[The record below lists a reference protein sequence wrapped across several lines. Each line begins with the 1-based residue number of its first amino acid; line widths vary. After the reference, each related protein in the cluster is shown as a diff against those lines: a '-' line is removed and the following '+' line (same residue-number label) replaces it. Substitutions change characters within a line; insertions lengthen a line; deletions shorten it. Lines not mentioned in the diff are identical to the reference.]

1 MILGLSIAAFTSLHV
16 ILSLIGIATGF
27 IVVFGMIRA
36 RWLSRW
42 NTLFL
47 VTTVLTSV
55 TGFLFPF
62 KGVTPGIV
70 VGILSI
76 LVLILAAVA
85 LYSGR
90 LAGGWRGTY
99 VISAAVALYFNF
111 FVLIVQSFEK
121 VPSLNALAPT
131 QSEAP
136 FKIAQLL
143 ALILFVVVTVLAF
156 RRFRVA
162 APIS

>member
-1 MILGLSIAAFTSLHV
+1 MILGLSTAAFTSLHV
-16 ILSLIGIATGF
+16 LLSLIGIATGF
-27 IVVFGMIRA
+27 IVVFGMIGA

-47 VTTVLTSV
+47 VTTLLTSV

-70 VGILSI
+70 VGVLSI

-85 LYSGR
+85 LYSGH

-121 VPSLNALAPT
+121 VPALKSLAPT

-143 ALILFVVVTVLAF
+143 ALIVFIFLTVLAF
-156 RRFRVA
+156 RRFRVGA
-162 APIS
+162 ATS

>member
-1 MILGLSIAAFTSLHV
+1 MILGLSTAVFTSLHV
-16 ILSLIGIATGF
+16 LLSLIGIAAGL

-36 RWLSRW
+36 TWLSMW

-47 VTTVLTSV
+47 VTTTLTSV

-76 LVLILAAVA
+76 AVLILALVA

-121 VPSLNALAPT
+121 VPALKSLAPT

-136 FKIAQLL
+136 FKVAQFL
-143 ALILFVVVTVLAF
+143 ALILFVVITVLAF
-156 RRFRVA
+156 RHFRVDHA
-162 APIS
+162 TS

>member
-1 MILGLSIAAFTSLHV
+1 MILGLSTAAFTSLHV
-16 ILSLIGIATGF
+16 LLSLIGIATGL

-36 RWLSRW
+36 TWLSMW

-47 VTTVLTSV
+47 VTTALTSV
-55 TGFLFPF
+55 TGFLFPL

-76 LVLILAAVA
+76 AVLILAAVA

-90 LAGGWRGTY
+90 FAGGWRGTY

-121 VPSLNALAPT
+121 VPALKSLAPT

-136 FKIAQLL
+136 FKVAQFL
-143 ALILFVVVTVLAF
+143 ALILFVVITVLAF
-156 RRFRVA
+156 RHFRVEPA
-162 APIS
+162 TS